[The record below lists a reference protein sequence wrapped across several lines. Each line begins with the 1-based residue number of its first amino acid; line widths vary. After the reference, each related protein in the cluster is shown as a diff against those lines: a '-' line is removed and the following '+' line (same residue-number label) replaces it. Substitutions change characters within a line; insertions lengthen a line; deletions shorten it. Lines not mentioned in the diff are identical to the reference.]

1 MVSLSGLVIFLVAQR
16 PSLVSK
22 NEPISAPTISP
33 MRASQSKGPISQD
46 SWSRETFFQGYLTE
60 ILCTSFGSFRGRSLN
75 APRVGLSGPYFFAE
89 RHPFMK
95 FPDSAVALVDEL
107 NRLVPER
114 VPEAGESME
123 SIQRQAGKRELVLFL
138 NHWRDAAKRDVVRK
152 ERRR

>member
-1 MVSLSGLVIFLVAQR
+1 
-16 PSLVSK
+16 
-22 NEPISAPTISP
+22 
-33 MRASQSKGPISQD
+33 
-46 SWSRETFFQGYLTE
+46 
-60 ILCTSFGSFRGRSLN
+60 
-75 APRVGLSGPYFFAE
+75 
-89 RHPFMK
+89 MK
-95 FPDSAVALVDEL
+95 FRDSAVALVDEL